1 MPINC
6 HVQSFCRIVL
16 VPECYV
22 IKLSCYVTDNST
34 FSLGNG
40 DKALEQ
46 YKRLIYLPE
55 EVAIGAYFHG
65 RDIFLP

>member
-1 MPINC
+1 M
-6 HVQSFCRIVL
+6 
-16 VPECYV
+16 
-22 IKLSCYVTDNST
+22 TDNST
-34 FSLGNG
+34 FSLGHG

-46 YKRLIYLPE
+46 YKKLIYLHE